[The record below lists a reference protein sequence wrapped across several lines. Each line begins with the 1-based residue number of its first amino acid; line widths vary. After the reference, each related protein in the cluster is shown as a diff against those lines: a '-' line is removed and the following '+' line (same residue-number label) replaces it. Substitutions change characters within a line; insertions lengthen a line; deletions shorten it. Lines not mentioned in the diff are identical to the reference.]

1 LFNEGKNILKELL
14 PKIKEE
20 GLEDIFRTSIVKSRK
35 LVTAFKGFLGTLGNS
50 TAFLA
55 DVIGYIYM
63 IPLVGYLTMA
73 IQGHSMSPDDVSRL
87 VERLSAIGVFHITSS
102 VLEEIVN
109 RIIKK

>member
-1 LFNEGKNILKELL
+1 
-14 PKIKEE
+14 
-20 GLEDIFRTSIVKSRK
+20 
-35 LVTAFKGFLGTLGNS
+35 
-50 TAFLA
+50 
-55 DVIGYIYM
+55 M